1 MTRPVLVVVDDD
13 SDVLA
18 ALQAA
23 LARRYGADY
32 QILAERSPD
41 AALQTLVRLRQDDM
55 AVAVIIADQWMP
67 HMTGLDLLAQ
77 ARQLHP
83 AARRLL
89 LVGVWDRS
97 TNQPLSQAM
106 SLGRL
111 DGWVLKP
118 WEPAE
123 EHLYLPVTEQLTKW
137 IRATG
142 QPGFVA
148 IQIVGQQ
155 WTPRSHEI
163 RDLLDRNA
171 IPYQFLPHDSE
182 AGQQLLREHGQDGA
196 RLPVLVLF
204 DGRVLVD
211 PTNAEGAAAI
221 GIATRPEAARYDLV
235 VVGAGPAGLSAATY
249 GVSEGLRTL
258 MVEPEARGGQA
269 ASSSL
274 IRNYLGFPYG
284 GQWPQPW
291 PASLR
296 AGDPVWGGAGLRPR
310 GRAASGWA
318 GPRGH
323 AGRRQPRG
331 RPRGVGGHRRRL
343 PPAAGARR
351 GGAAGGWVFYGAAV
365 SEARAMA
372 GSRVFVVGAGNSAG
386 QAALHLAKYAEQV
399 TPLVRGDS
407 VSRGMSDY
415 LVKELQANDAIAV
428 RLGTQVISAG
438 GAGRLE
444 QLTLHDARTGASE
457 TVPAAALFILIGA
470 QPRTEWLAETL
481 ERDAHGFVLTGPD
494 LYQRGQP
501 PPAWPLDRPPG
512 CWRPACRGCSP
523 PATCATG
530 RSSGWPLQWGGLHRR
545 PARPRLPRR
554 AATRHQDFD
563 LMFLEL
569 MSAHHQGAIQMANAE
584 LRSSSLPEVKRLAQ
598 QIVDNQQVEI
608 DQFEQWRKEWTP
620 APIR

>member
-1 MTRPVLVVVDDD
+1 MTQPVLVVVDDD

-32 QILAERSPD
+32 QILAERSPE
-41 AALQTLVRLRQDDM
+41 AALQTLVRLRQDDV

-97 TNQPLSQAM
+97 TNQPMSQAM

-123 EHLYLPVTEQLTKW
+123 EHLYLPVTEQLTEW

-221 GIATRPEAARYDLV
+221 GIATRPEVARYDLV

-258 MVEPEARGGQA
+258 MVESEALGGQA
-269 ASSSL
+269 GSSSL

-284 GQWPQPW
+284 VSGRSLGQR
-291 PASLR
+291 ASAQAILFGAELVYAR
-296 AGDPVWGGAGLRPR
+296 AVGLRPAGQDR
-310 GRAASGWA
+310 VVTLADGSQAVGRAVLVATGA
-318 GPRGH
+318 
-323 AGRRQPRG
+323 AY
-331 RPRGVGGHRRRL
+331 RRL
-343 PPAAGARR
+343 QAPGVEELLGAG
-351 GGAAGGWVFYGAAV
+351 VFYGAAV

-399 TPLVRGDS
+399 TLLVRGDS

-444 QLTLHDARTGASE
+444 QLTLHDARTGTSE

-481 ERDAHGFVLTGPD
+481 ERDAPGFVLTGPD
-494 LYQRGQP
+494 LNQGGQP
-501 PPAWPLDRPPG
+501 LPAWPLDRPP
-512 CWRPACRGCSP
+512 
-523 PATCATG
+523 
-530 RSSGWPLQWGGLHRR
+530 
-545 PARPRLPRR
+545 RL
-554 AATRHQDFD
+554 
-563 LMFLEL
+563 LET
-569 MSAHHQGAIQMANAE
+569 
-584 LRSSSLPEVKRLAQ
+584 SLPGVFAAGDVRHRSIKRVASAVGEGSIAVQL
-598 QIVDNQQVEI
+598 VHDYLGE
-608 DQFEQWRKEWTP
+608 R
-620 APIR
+620 

>member
-32 QILAERSPD
+32 QILAERSPE
-41 AALQTLVRLRQDDM
+41 AALQTLVRLRQDDV
-55 AVAVIIADQWMP
+55 AVAVIIADQWLP

-77 ARQLHP
+77 ARELHP

-97 TNQPLSQAM
+97 TNQPMSQAM

-123 EHLYLPVTEQLTKW
+123 EHLYLPVTEQLTEW

-258 MVEPEARGGQA
+258 MVEPEALGGQA
-269 ASSSL
+269 GSSSL

-284 GQWPQPW
+284 VSGRSLGQR
-291 PASLR
+291 ASAQAILFGAELVYAR
-296 AGDPVWGGAGLRPR
+296 AVGLRPAGQDR
-310 GRAASGWA
+310 VVTLADGSQAVGRAVLVATGA
-318 GPRGH
+318 
-323 AGRRQPRG
+323 AY
-331 RPRGVGGHRRRL
+331 RRL
-343 PPAAGARR
+343 QAPGVEELLGAG
-351 GGAAGGWVFYGAAV
+351 VFYGAAV

-399 TPLVRGDS
+399 TLLVRGDS

-494 LYQRGQP
+494 LYQGGQP
-501 PPAWPLDRPPG
+501 LPAWPLDRPP
-512 CWRPACRGCSP
+512 
-523 PATCATG
+523 
-530 RSSGWPLQWGGLHRR
+530 
-545 PARPRLPRR
+545 RL
-554 AATRHQDFD
+554 
-563 LMFLEL
+563 LET
-569 MSAHHQGAIQMANAE
+569 
-584 LRSSSLPEVKRLAQ
+584 SLPGVFAAGDVRHRSIKRVASAVGEGSIAVQL
-598 QIVDNQQVEI
+598 VHDYLGV
-608 DQFEQWRKEWTP
+608 R
-620 APIR
+620 

>member
-41 AALQTLVRLRQDDM
+41 AALQTLVRLRQDDV

-97 TNQPLSQAM
+97 TNQPMSQAM

-123 EHLYLPVTEQLTKW
+123 EHLYLPVTEQLTEW

-274 IRNYLGFPYG
+274 IRNYLGFPYEVSG
-284 GQWPQPW
+284 RSLGQR
-291 PASLR
+291 ASAQAILFGAELVYAR
-296 AGDPVWGGAGLRPR
+296 AVGLRPAGQDR
-310 GRAASGWA
+310 VVTLADGSQAVGRAVLVATGA
-318 GPRGH
+318 
-323 AGRRQPRG
+323 AY
-331 RPRGVGGHRRRL
+331 RRL
-343 PPAAGARR
+343 QAPGVEELLGAG
-351 GGAAGGWVFYGAAV
+351 VFYGAAV

-399 TPLVRGDS
+399 TLLGES
-407 VSRGMSDY
+407 GH
-415 LVKELQANDAIAV
+415 V
-428 RLGTQVISAG
+428 RLPGQGTPGQRRHRRASGHPGHLGWRGRSAG
-438 GAGRLE
+438 TAHPARRPHRRQRDRPGGGTVHPDRCATADRVAGRDIG
-444 QLTLHDARTGASE
+444 TRRARVCPDRSRPVPAW
-457 TVPAAALFILIGA
+457 PAAAGVALG
-470 QPRTEWLAETL
+470 
-481 ERDAHGFVLTGPD
+481 
-494 LYQRGQP
+494 
-501 PPAWPLDRPPG
+501 PPARLLETSLPGVFAAGDVRHRSIKRVASAVGEGSIAVQLVHDYLGERPPG
-512 CWRPACRGCSP
+512 
-523 PATCATG
+523 
-530 RSSGWPLQWGGLHRR
+530 
-545 PARPRLPRR
+545 
-554 AATRHQDFD
+554 
-563 LMFLEL
+563 
-569 MSAHHQGAIQMANAE
+569 
-584 LRSSSLPEVKRLAQ
+584 
-598 QIVDNQQVEI
+598 
-608 DQFEQWRKEWTP
+608 
-620 APIR
+620 IRTST

>member
-1 MTRPVLVVVDDD
+1 
-13 SDVLA
+13 LA
-18 ALQAA
+18 SPT
-23 LARRYGADY
+23 GVSG
-32 QILAERSPD
+32 RSLGQR
-41 AALQTLVRLRQDDM
+41 AS
-55 AVAVIIADQWMP
+55 
-67 HMTGLDLLAQ
+67 AQ
-77 ARQLHP
+77 AILFG
-83 AARRLL
+83 AELVYARA
-89 LVGVWDRS
+89 V
-97 TNQPLSQAM
+97 
-106 SLGRL
+106 
-111 DGWVLKP
+111 
-118 WEPAE
+118 
-123 EHLYLPVTEQLTKW
+123 
-137 IRATG
+137 
-142 QPGFVA
+142 
-148 IQIVGQQ
+148 
-155 WTPRSHEI
+155 
-163 RDLLDRNA
+163 
-171 IPYQFLPHDSE
+171 
-182 AGQQLLREHGQDGA
+182 
-196 RLPVLVLF
+196 
-204 DGRVLVD
+204 
-211 PTNAEGAAAI
+211 
-221 GIATRPEAARYDLV
+221 
-235 VVGAGPAGLSAATY
+235 
-249 GVSEGLRTL
+249 
-258 MVEPEARGGQA
+258 
-269 ASSSL
+269 
-274 IRNYLGFPYG
+274 
-284 GQWPQPW
+284 
-291 PASLR
+291 
-296 AGDPVWGGAGLRPR
+296 GLRPAGQDR
-310 GRAASGWA
+310 VVTLADGSHAVGRAVLVATGA
-318 GPRGH
+318 
-323 AGRRQPRG
+323 AY
-331 RPRGVGGHRRRL
+331 RRL
-343 PPAAGARR
+343 QAPGVEELLGAG
-351 GGAAGGWVFYGAAV
+351 VFYGAAV

>member
-32 QILAERSPD
+32 QILAERSPE
-41 AALQTLVRLRQDDM
+41 AALQTLVRLRQDDV
-55 AVAVIIADQWMP
+55 AVAVIIADQWLP

-77 ARQLHP
+77 ARELHP

-97 TNQPLSQAM
+97 TNQPMSQAM

-123 EHLYLPVTEQLTKW
+123 EHLYLPVTEQLTEW

-249 GVSEGLRTL
+249 AVSEGLRTL
-258 MVEPEARGGQA
+258 MVEPEALGGQA
-269 ASSSL
+269 GSSSL

-284 GQWPQPW
+284 VSGRSLGQR
-291 PASLR
+291 ASAQAILFGAELVYAR
-296 AGDPVWGGAGLRPR
+296 AVGLRPAGQDR
-310 GRAASGWA
+310 VVTLADGSQAVGRAVLVATGA
-318 GPRGH
+318 
-323 AGRRQPRG
+323 AY
-331 RPRGVGGHRRRL
+331 RRL
-343 PPAAGARR
+343 QAPGVEELLGAG
-351 GGAAGGWVFYGAAV
+351 VFYGAAV

-399 TPLVRGDS
+399 TLLVRGDS

-494 LYQRGQP
+494 LYQGGQP
-501 PPAWPLDRPPG
+501 LPAWPLDRPP
-512 CWRPACRGCSP
+512 
-523 PATCATG
+523 
-530 RSSGWPLQWGGLHRR
+530 
-545 PARPRLPRR
+545 RL
-554 AATRHQDFD
+554 
-563 LMFLEL
+563 LET
-569 MSAHHQGAIQMANAE
+569 
-584 LRSSSLPEVKRLAQ
+584 SLPGVFAAGDVRHRSIKRVASAVGEGSIAVQL
-598 QIVDNQQVEI
+598 VHDYLGV
-608 DQFEQWRKEWTP
+608 R
-620 APIR
+620 

>member
-32 QILAERSPD
+32 QILAERSPE
-41 AALQTLVRLRQDDM
+41 AALQTLVRLRQDDV
-55 AVAVIIADQWMP
+55 AVAVIIADQWLP

-97 TNQPLSQAM
+97 TNQPMSQAM

-123 EHLYLPVTEQLTKW
+123 EHLYLPVTEQLTEW

-235 VVGAGPAGLSAATY
+235 VVGAGLAGLSAATY

-258 MVEPEARGGQA
+258 MVEPEALGGQA
-269 ASSSL
+269 GSSSL

-284 GQWPQPW
+284 VSGRSLGQR
-291 PASLR
+291 ASAQAILFGAELVYAR
-296 AGDPVWGGAGLRPR
+296 AVGLRPAGQDR
-310 GRAASGWA
+310 VVTLADGSQAVGRAVLVATGA
-318 GPRGH
+318 
-323 AGRRQPRG
+323 AY
-331 RPRGVGGHRRRL
+331 RRL
-343 PPAAGARR
+343 QAPGVEELLGAG
-351 GGAAGGWVFYGAAV
+351 VFYGAAV

-399 TPLVRGDS
+399 TLLVRGDS

-444 QLTLHDARTGASE
+444 QLTLHDARTGTSE

-494 LYQRGQP
+494 LYQGGQP
-501 PPAWPLDRPPG
+501 LPAWPLDRPP
-512 CWRPACRGCSP
+512 
-523 PATCATG
+523 
-530 RSSGWPLQWGGLHRR
+530 
-545 PARPRLPRR
+545 RL
-554 AATRHQDFD
+554 
-563 LMFLEL
+563 LET
-569 MSAHHQGAIQMANAE
+569 
-584 LRSSSLPEVKRLAQ
+584 SLPGVFAAGDVRHRSIKRVASAVGEGSIAVQL
-598 QIVDNQQVEI
+598 VHDYLGV
-608 DQFEQWRKEWTP
+608 R
-620 APIR
+620 

>member
-41 AALQTLVRLRQDDM
+41 AALQTLVRLRQDDV

-97 TNQPLSQAM
+97 TNQPMSQAM

-123 EHLYLPVTEQLTKW
+123 EHLYLPVTEQLTEW

-148 IQIVGQQ
+148 IQIVGQH

-284 GQWPQPW
+284 VSGRSLGQR
-291 PASLR
+291 ASAQAILFGAELVYAR
-296 AGDPVWGGAGLRPR
+296 AVGLRPAGQDR
-310 GRAASGWA
+310 VVTLADGSQAVGRAVLVATGA
-318 GPRGH
+318 
-323 AGRRQPRG
+323 AY
-331 RPRGVGGHRRRL
+331 RRL
-343 PPAAGARR
+343 QAPAWRSCWGLGCSTARRSARPGRWPAAGCLWSGPAIRPGRR
-351 GGAAGGWVFYGAAV
+351 LCTWP
-365 SEARAMA
+365 STP
-372 GSRVFVVGAGNSAG
+372 SR
-386 QAALHLAKYAEQV
+386 
-399 TPLVRGDS
+399 
-407 VSRGMSDY
+407 
-415 LVKELQANDAIAV
+415 
-428 RLGTQVISAG
+428 
-438 GAGRLE
+438 
-444 QLTLHDARTGASE
+444 
-457 TVPAAALFILIGA
+457 
-470 QPRTEWLAETL
+470 
-481 ERDAHGFVLTGPD
+481 
-494 LYQRGQP
+494 
-501 PPAWPLDRPPG
+501 
-512 CWRPACRGCSP
+512 
-523 PATCATG
+523 
-530 RSSGWPLQWGGLHRR
+530 
-545 PARPRLPRR
+545 
-554 AATRHQDFD
+554 
-563 LMFLEL
+563 
-569 MSAHHQGAIQMANAE
+569 
-584 LRSSSLPEVKRLAQ
+584 
-598 QIVDNQQVEI
+598 
-608 DQFEQWRKEWTP
+608 
-620 APIR
+620 

>member
-1 MTRPVLVVVDDD
+1 MTQPVLVAVDDD
-13 SDVLA
+13 SDVLT

-23 LARRYGADY
+23 LTKRYGTDY
-32 QILAERSPD
+32 QILAERSPE
-41 AALQTLVRLRQDDM
+41 AALQTLERLRQDEVV
-55 AVAVIIADQWMP
+55 VAVILVDQWMP
-67 HMTGLDLLAQ
+67 HMTGLDLLAR

-97 TNQPLSQAM
+97 TNQPMSQAM
-106 SLGRL
+106 TLGRL

-123 EHLYLPVTEQLTKW
+123 EHLYLPVTEQLSEW
-137 IRATG
+137 IRVTG

-148 IQIVGQQ
+148 IQIVGEQ

-171 IPYQFLPHDSE
+171 IPYQFLLHDSE
-182 AGQQLLREHGQDGA
+182 AGQQLLREHGQDGT

-249 GVSEGLRTL
+249 GASEGLRTL
-258 MVEPEARGGQA
+258 MVEPEALGGQA
-269 ASSSL
+269 GSSSL

-284 GQWPQPW
+284 VSGRSLGQR
-291 PASLR
+291 ASAQAILFGAELVFAR
-296 AGDPVWGGAGLRPR
+296 AVGLGPDGQDRVVTLADGSQAVGRAVLVATGAAYRRLEAPGVQELLGAG
-310 GRAASGWA
+310 
-318 GPRGH
+318 
-323 AGRRQPRG
+323 
-331 RPRGVGGHRRRL
+331 
-343 PPAAGARR
+343 
-351 GGAAGGWVFYGAAV
+351 VFYGAAV
-365 SEARAMA
+365 SEAPAMT
-372 GSRVFVVGAGNSAG
+372 GSQVFVVGAGNSAG

-399 TPLVRGDS
+399 TLLVRGDS
-407 VSRGMSDY
+407 VSHSMSDY

-428 RLGTQVISAG
+428 RPGTQVVAAG

-444 QLTLHDARTGASE
+444 QLTLHDARTGATQ

-481 ERDAHGFVLTGPD
+481 ERDQHGFVLTGPD
-494 LYQRGQP
+494 LFQGGQP
-501 PPAWPLDRPPG
+501 PPAWPLDRPPRLLETSLPG
-512 CWRPACRGCSP
+512 VFAAGDVRH
-523 PATCATG
+523 
-530 RSSGWPLQWGGLHRR
+530 RSIKRV
-545 PARPRLPRR
+545 A
-554 AATRHQDFD
+554 
-563 LMFLEL
+563 
-569 MSAHHQGAIQMANAE
+569 SAVGEGSIAIQLVHDYLGE
-584 LRSSSLPEVKRLAQ
+584 H
-598 QIVDNQQVEI
+598 
-608 DQFEQWRKEWTP
+608 
-620 APIR
+620 